1 MLVVTRHRNPQ
12 SQAREFLAAAK
23 RALAALSEQ
32 PGYRGGRI
40 GRATDDPSL
49 WMISTKWTDVGS
61 YRRALSVYQVRVEAV
76 PLLSTACDEPSA
88 FEVFY
93 ADDHDAGLLP
103 AESGSS
109 RASDAGTVGLGQ
121 AAAPEVATDL

>member
-12 SQAREFLAAAK
+12 AQAREFLGAAK
-23 RALAALSEQ
+23 HALAVLADQS
-32 PGYRGGRI
+32 GYRGGRI

-49 WMISTKWTDVGS
+49 WLISTEWADIGS
-61 YRRALSVYQVRVEAV
+61 YRRALSAYQVRVEAV
-76 PLLSTACDEPSA
+76 PLLATALDEPSA

-93 ADDHDAGLLP
+93 ADDRDTGPLP
-103 AESGSS
+103 AESESS

>member
-1 MLVVTRHRNPQ
+1 MLVVTRHRNPEA
-12 SQAREFLAAAK
+12 QARDFLPAAK
-23 RALAALSEQ
+23 RALAALAGQ
-32 PGYRGGRI
+32 AGYRGGRI
-40 GRATDDPSL
+40 GRATDDPTL
-49 WMISTKWTDVGS
+49 WVISTEWTDVGS
-61 YRRALSVYQVRVEAV
+61 YRRALSAYQVRVDAV
-76 PLLSTACDEPSA
+76 ALLSTACDEPSA

-93 ADDHDAGLLP
+93 AEDRNTGLLP

>member
-1 MLVVTRHRNPQ
+1 MLVVTRHRKPEA
-12 SQAREFLAAAK
+12 QAREFLDAAK
-23 RALAALSEQ
+23 RALAALAGQ
-32 PGYRGGRI
+32 TGYRAGRI
-40 GRATDDPSL
+40 GRATDDPAL
-49 WMISTKWTDVGS
+49 WVIATEWADVGS
-61 YRRALSVYQVRVEAV
+61 YRRALSAYQVRVEAV

-93 ADDHDAGLLP
+93 ADDRDDGLPP